1 MTGSAS
7 SDRLEVLSVTG
18 AGAGGGGPIEGT
30 AWVFGDNIDTDV
42 IVPGKYLVHDLPEI
56 AKHVMDGIRP
66 GFAQEISPGDIVV
79 GGRNFGNGSS
89 REMAPRGLQ
98 AAGVGAVV
106 ARSFARIF
114 FRNCINV
121 GLAPVECGDADRIE
135 EGQRLSIDLA
145 AGRITVI
152 DTGEVLDAV
161 ALPEEIGSILAVGG
175 MENYLAA
182 TLKPGGGKSGE
193 GNAATMKAATT
204 KRSGT

>member
-1 MTGSAS
+1 MSES
-7 SDRLEVLSVTG
+7 
-18 AGAGGGGPIEGT
+18 IEGR

-66 GFAQEISPGDIVV
+66 GFAQEITAGDIVV

-114 FRNCINV
+114 FRNCVNV
-121 GLAPVECGDADRIE
+121 GLAPVECAAADRIV
-135 EGQRLSIDLA
+135 EGQHLSIDLA
-145 AGRITVI
+145 AGRITVVE
-152 DTGEVLDAV
+152 TGEVLEAV
-161 ALPEEIGSILAVGG
+161 ALPEEIGAILAVGG
-175 MENYLAA
+175 MENHLASLFA
-182 TLKPGGGKSGE
+182 GGGG
-193 GNAATMKAATT
+193 A
-204 KRSGT
+204 R

>member
-1 MTGSAS
+1 MSERSTTSLHAASAS
-7 SDRLEVLSVTG
+7 GTG
-18 AGAGGGGPIEGT
+18 DPTRGPIEGT

-66 GFAQEISPGDIVV
+66 GFAREISPGDIVV

-121 GLAPVECGDADRIE
+121 GLTPVECVQADRIE
-135 EGQRLSIDLA
+135 EGQRLSIDVA
-145 AGRITVI
+145 AGRLTVV
-152 DTGEVLDAV
+152 DTGEVLESV
-161 ALPEEIGSILAVGG
+161 ALPSEIGSILAVGG
-175 MENYLAA
+175 MENYLAI
-182 TLKPGGGKSGE
+182 TLKSGR
-193 GNAATMKAATT
+193 GDSGTG
-204 KRSGT
+204 KRSEP

>member
-1 MTGSAS
+1 MTEPDATNH
-7 SDRLEVLSVTG
+7 LQALSVPG
-18 AGAGGGGPIEGT
+18 AARPAGEPLEGR

-56 AKHVMDGIRP
+56 ANHVMDGIRP
-66 GFAQEISPGDIVV
+66 GFAQELAPGDVVV

-106 ARSFARIF
+106 AQSFARIF

-121 GLAPVECGDADRIE
+121 GLAPVECADADRIV

-145 AGRITVI
+145 AGRITVVE
-152 DTGEVLDAV
+152 TGDVLEAV
-161 ALPEEIGSILAVGG
+161 ALPDEIGSILAVGG
-175 MENYLAA
+175 LENHLT
-182 TLKPGGGKSGE
+182 TLFAKGGGP
-193 GNAATMKAATT
+193 
-204 KRSGT
+204 RP